1 MMAMTQ
7 PAPGMSLATTFST
20 TITPMMTGSWGSA
33 SSQAICAICS
43 TVTPPEISSWKSSI
57 GMPMISWTFWLN
69 QALTAVLISSKRCSL
84 APVSA
89 AAPALLIQSPGSE
102 TMSLKMAAH
111 SPSAAT
117 AAAPNSSA
125 PTVTVSAMSTAASRP
140 PSRASRPARSA
151 PHRPSRSFPATS
163 FSASAASLTF
173 CTAQSRAPSMVLR
186 HLSRIAG

>member
-1 MMAMTQ
+1 
-7 PAPGMSLATTFST
+7 
-20 TITPMMTGSWGSA
+20 
-33 SSQAICAICS
+33 
-43 TVTPPEISSWKSSI
+43 
-57 GMPMISWTFWLN
+57 MISWTFWLN
-69 QALTAVLISSKRCSL
+69 QALTAVLISSKRWSL

-125 PTVTVSAMSTAASRP
+125 PTVTVSAMSTAASSP
-140 PSRASRPARSA
+140 VSSRSSPASSA
-151 PHRPSRSFPATS
+151 PHSPSSSFPATS
-163 FSASAASLTF
+163 LRASANWLTF
-173 CTAQSRAPSMVLR
+173 STAQSRAPSMVLR